1 MVNISVGVSVKSISI
16 FNLNY
21 AIVIFPRLQIDKIYF
36 KLMKTIINTENTKLR
51 KQTTFLEFIK
61 VLTNLSALLTLPQT
75 TLIVFENFL
84 LT

>member
-1 MVNISVGVSVKSISI
+1 MVNIFVGGSVKSISI

-51 KQTTFLEFIK
+51 KQTTFLKFIK